1 MLGVIDVP
9 VKRKSR
15 GRHKGKSAGHV
26 GYVQCF
32 NCGARI
38 PIDKAIKRVYWRSIV
53 SGPLAREL
61 EKQGAFVPRTRE
73 VRYYCIR
80 CAIYLGIARMRARD
94 ERKQLPP
101 ELLQKR
107 LQAAERRLLEE
118 VKTVEEEVSET
129 ESSSSS

>member
-1 MLGVIDVP
+1 MP

-26 GYVQCF
+26 GYVQCY

-38 PIDKAIKRVYWRSIV
+38 PLDKAIKRVYWRSIV

-61 EKQGAFVPRTRE
+61 ERQGTFVPRTRE
-73 VRYYCIR
+73 VRYYCVR

-107 LQAAERRLLEE
+107 LQAAERKILAE
-118 VKTVEEEVSET
+118 VKPPEEET
-129 ESSSSS
+129 EKAE